1 MVQFPYGLDASPAR
15 SPGPCPTRLPDPPT
29 EKLKVRDGQTIIAAR
44 CFFGAPLKM
53 TLFPYGLLDASPAR
67 SPDHARSACQT
78 RPRQTGSGR
87 RSKNMFCWVCFVNPS
102 KLSNCPMVLLQT
114 RPAGSSGAT
123 QVRITTRE
131 GDDLKNHLEG
141 RGFFRQ
147 VSQKCRFRQWNA
159 SGEIFRHPLLWSE
172 TQCAHPRLP
181 MPVGSGA

>member
-1 MVQFPYGLDASPAR
+1 MAVFPYGL
-15 SPGPCPTRLPDPPT
+15 
-29 EKLKVRDGQTIIAAR
+29 
-44 CFFGAPLKM
+44 FG
-53 TLFPYGLLDASPAR
+53 ASPAR

-78 RPRQTGSGR
+78 LPRQTGSGR
-87 RSKNMFCWVCFVNPS
+87 RSGGVFCLVCFVNPW
-102 KLSNCPMVLLQT
+102 KLFNFPMVLLQT
-114 RPAGSSGAT
+114 RPAGSSGAAR
-123 QVRITTRE
+123 VRVATRG

-181 MPVGSGA
+181 MPVGSGAWGNPGCHSGVRLCRGGKQEQCPRPEHVEG